1 MDLEITNIEDN
12 LKLKSKVKDYWNESA
27 CGTHLTNIEKYTKEY
42 FDDIEETRYKMQPEI
57 PLFADFKSCN
67 NKKLLEIGVGA
78 GTDFLQWVRNGA
90 LAYGIDLTEEAI
102 DHVKHRLSLY
112 NLEAVEYKTAD
123 CENLP
128 YDDNTFNIIYSWG
141 VIHHTPNTSKA
152 FDEIVRVL
160 KPGGKAKVMI
170 YHKNSILAY
179 LFWFKHSIL
188 KLKPFRSMDF
198 VLSNYM
204 ESPGTKAYTITETKN
219 MLIKHKLLNL
229 KINPVLTYYDK
240 LERFNPFMQKLASIL
255 SKLLGGNKVG
265 WFLLIEFE
273 K

>member
-1 MDLEITNIEDN
+1 MNVEVTNIEDN
-12 LKLKSKVKDYWNESA
+12 SKLKSKVKDYWNESA
-27 CGTHLTNIEKYTKEY
+27 CGTHLTNIDKYTKEY
-42 FDDIEETRYKMQPEI
+42 FENIEETRYKMQPEI
-57 PLFADFKSCN
+57 PLFADFKSGK
-67 NKKLLEIGVGA
+67 NKKILEIGVGA
-78 GTDFLQWVRNGA
+78 GTDFLQWVRNGS

-112 NLEAVEYKTAD
+112 NLKAVEYKTAD

-128 YDDNTFNIIYSWG
+128 FDDNTFDIVYSWG

-160 KPGGKAKVMI
+160 NFGGKAKVMI
-170 YHKNSILAY
+170 YHKKSILAY

-188 KLKPFRSMDF
+188 KLKPFRSIDF

-204 ESPGTKAYTITETKN
+204 ESPGTKAFTVKETEY
-219 MLIKHKLLNL
+219 MLSKHNIKNL
-229 KINPVLTYYDK
+229 KIKSVLTYYDK
-240 LERFNPFMQKLASIL
+240 LERFSPFMQNIASIL
-255 SKLLGGNKVG
+255 SKLLGGDKAG